1 MRDKRVSDIIKLLV
15 SLAACFVAGF
25 TGSIFTRVAIP
36 NWYALLQKPVF
47 TPPDWLF
54 APVWFLLY
62 VLMGISAFLVWRK
75 GIKEFHVREG
85 LIIFV
90 IQLVLNILWSYA
102 FFGLKSPLWGLVVI
116 VPLWTAILLT
126 MINFYRVSKTAS
138 LLLLPYILWVSY
150 ATALN
155 FSIYLLNP

>member
-1 MRDKRVSDIIKLLV
+1 MPEIRLNNTFKLLIC
-15 SLAACFVAGF
+15 LATCFGAGF
-25 TGSIFTRVAIP
+25 VGSLFTRAAIP
-36 NWYALLQKPVF
+36 TWYALLQKPF
-47 TPPDWLF
+47 FMPPNWLF

-75 GIKEFHVREG
+75 GIKEFQVREG

-90 IQLVLNILWSYA
+90 IQLVLNTLWSYA
-102 FFGLKSPLWGLVVI
+102 FFGLKSPLWGLIVI

-126 MINFYRVSKTAS
+126 MINFYRVSKTSS
-138 LLLLPYILWVSY
+138 LLLIPYILWVSY
-150 ATALN
+150 ATILN

>member
-1 MRDKRVSDIIKLLV
+1 MRDKRVSDIIKLLI
-15 SLAACFVAGF
+15 SLAACFGAGF
-25 TGSIFTRVAIP
+25 IGSLFTRAAIP
-36 NWYALLQKPVF
+36 GWYVLLEKPSF
-47 TPPDWLF
+47 TPPNWLF

-62 VLMGISAFLVWRK
+62 ILMGISVFLVWRK
-75 GIKEFHVREG
+75 GIKVFHVREG
-85 LIIFV
+85 LIIFI
-90 IQLVLNILWSYA
+90 IQLVLNTLWSYA

-126 MINFYRVSKTAS
+126 MINFYRVSRTAS
-138 LLLLPYILWVSY
+138 FLLIPYILWVSY

>member
-1 MRDKRVSDIIKLLV
+1 MRDIRLNDIAKLLI
-15 SLAACFVAGF
+15 SLAACFLAGF
-25 TGSIFTRVAIP
+25 VGSFATRAATL
-36 NWYALLQKPVF
+36 NWYALLQKPFF
-47 TPPDWLF
+47 TPPGWLF

-62 VLMGISAFLVWRK
+62 ILMGISAFLVWRK
-75 GIKEFHVREG
+75 GIKEFQVREG
-85 LIIFV
+85 LMIFI
-90 IQLVLNILWSYA
+90 IQLLLNMLWSYA

-138 LLLLPYILWVSY
+138 FLLIPYILWVSY
-150 ATALN
+150 ATVLN

>member
-1 MRDKRVSDIIKLLV
+1 MP
-15 SLAACFVAGF
+15 
-25 TGSIFTRVAIP
+25 P
-36 NWYALLQKPVF
+36 N
-47 TPPDWLF
+47 WLF

-75 GIKEFHVREG
+75 GIKEFQVREG

-90 IQLVLNILWSYA
+90 IQLVLNTLWSYA
-102 FFGLKSPLWGLVVI
+102 FFGLKSPLWGLIVI

-126 MINFYRVSKTAS
+126 MINFYRVSKTSS
-138 LLLLPYILWVSY
+138 LLLIPYILWVSY
-150 ATALN
+150 ATILN

>member
-36 NWYALLQKPVF
+36 NWYALLQKPAF

-116 VPLWTAILLT
+116 VPLWTSILLT

-138 LLLLPYILWVSY
+138 LLLLPYIIWVSY

>member
-1 MRDKRVSDIIKLLV
+1 MRDKRISDIIKLLV